1 MKFRIS
7 LSFFLLSMISCVS
20 DKTVPD
26 PQELLRKELHTIDW
40 TKVDEYPSVSACDSL
55 VDKEE
60 NKICFFN
67 SVTKEFKEKM
77 LQDTLVTQIKGLN
90 EMNILVT
97 VTKDAE
103 VLFECAPEDSV
114 RYNVSYLNS
123 LVKNKNENFTK
134 IHPALKRGIP
144 VTTKFVLP
152 ITLQ

>member
-7 LSFFLLSMISCVS
+7 LSFIFLSMISCVS
-20 DKTVPD
+20 DKSVPD

-40 TKVDEYPSVSACDSL
+40 TKVDEYPTVDGCDSIKG
-55 VDKEE
+55 KEE
-60 NKICFFN
+60 NKICFF
-67 SVTKEFKEKM
+67 SSISSELKEKL
-77 LQDTLVTQIKGLN
+77 LQDTLITQIKGLN

-97 VTKDAE
+97 VSKDAE
-103 VLFECAPEDSV
+103 VTFQSDSSDSI
-114 RYNVSYLNS
+114 RYNVPYLNS
-123 LVKNKNENFTK
+123 LLRDKNQGFTR

>member
-7 LSFFLLSMISCVS
+7 LSFVLFSMLSCVS
-20 DKTVPD
+20 DKKVPD

-40 TKVDEYPSVSACDSL
+40 TKVDEYPTVDTCDSIKG
-55 VDKEE
+55 KEE
-60 NKICFFN
+60 NMMCFF
-67 SVTKEFKEKM
+67 SVVSSELKEKM
-77 LQDTLVTQIKGLN
+77 LQDTLVTQIKGLK

-103 VLFECAPEDSV
+103 VLFECLPSDSV
-114 RYNVSYLNS
+114 RYNIGYLNS
-123 LVKNKNENFTK
+123 LIKNKNENFTE

-152 ITLQ
+152 ISLQ